1 MTLTLTNIKF
11 INADAIDDFDQL
23 NFTADFVNDD
33 DNETYTLNISYRPL
47 ADNDDIHELYLDID
61 GQSHTDDID
70 TIADSQYFDDDALAF
85 FIATAR
91 SAGFDV

>member
-1 MTLTLTNIKF
+1 MTLNIAKITHTHTDTDTNTIY
-11 INADAIDDFDQL
+11 
-23 NFTADFVNDD
+23 FTAAFIEPD